1 MQKVKTLSDVIVS
14 ESQGIPI
21 ILRVVA
27 KKQAHIM
34 EGGTMASP
42 ISNEIYVCLSQ
53 LPDELKEKV
62 KTFVQLA
69 LKP

>member
-1 MQKVKTLSDVIVS
+1 MQKVKTLSEVIVS

-34 EGGTMASP
+34 QGGTMAAP
-42 ISNEIYVCLSQ
+42 TSNEVYVCLSQ

-62 KTFVQLA
+62 KTFVELS
-69 LKP
+69 LRP